1 MKIRRDGD
9 TPRSKILKNSWPTGD
24 RRPLYPSEFFSC
36 YACKALESVK
46 EGDGLARKKRE
57 TLRKEIQKSLKEQ
70 LTAKGADIDLFNDQ
84 IQDYM
89 ALWDLKEQLKD
100 DINENGLRLYYSTA
114 NGGEVEKDNPS
125 VKQLPLI
132 NKQMLMLL
140 KQLDIST
147 DKVIKDGGDADD
159 DL

>member
-1 MKIRRDGD
+1 M
-9 TPRSKILKNSWPTGD
+9 
-24 RRPLYPSEFFSC
+24 E
-36 YACKALESVK
+36 
-46 EGDGLARKKRE
+46 EGGRLGKKKRE
-57 TLRKEIQKSLKEQ
+57 TLRKEVEKSLKEQ

-89 ALWDLKEQLKD
+89 IMWDLKEMLKD
-100 DINENGLRLYYSTA
+100 DIQENGLRLNYLTA
-114 NGGEVEKDNPS
+114 NGGFAEKDNPS
-125 VKQLPLI
+125 VKQMPLI

-147 DKVIKDGGDADD
+147 DKVVKDGVDLDD

>member
-1 MKIRRDGD
+1 MVVTRENR
-9 TPRSKILKNSWPTGD
+9 
-24 RRPLYPSEFFSC
+24 
-36 YACKALESVK
+36 YAEGK
-46 EGDGLARKKRE
+46 EGDEYGVIKRE
-57 TLRKEIQKSLKEQ
+57 TLRKRIKKSLEKQ
-70 LTAKGADIDLFNDQ
+70 LAARGADIDLFNDQ

-89 ALWDLKEQLKD
+89 TLWDLKEKLKD
-100 DINENGLRLYYSTA
+100 DIEENGLRLKYLTA
-114 NGGEVEKDNPS
+114 NGGKAEKDNPS

-147 DKVIKDGGDADD
+147 DKVVKDGEDADD